1 MVHAKPT
8 FASDTQARDALRM
21 RARDG
26 RAWFM
31 EAALPLW
38 WRQGFDQAT
47 RCYHE
52 RLELDGRPAL
62 GPRRVRVQARQTAVY
77 AIAGAAGWDGP
88 WRDAVEAG
96 LAVITGPALRPD
108 GGARHM
114 LDESGAPLDS
124 RRDLYDLAFIIFA
137 LAHAARA
144 LQRPDL
150 IAAADAHLRWIDA
163 HWRHPQGGY
172 LEGEVNPSPP
182 RRQNPHMHFFEAML
196 ALYNTSSED
205 AHLARAHDL
214 AALFT
219 TRMYESER
227 GALPEFF
234 DDAWRPMPGE
244 AGRHTEPGH
253 HFEWSWLLQRY
264 SALTDRPLHEAAT
277 RLCAT
282 AETHGVDPARG
293 VALDAIWIDGAPKSD
308 GARLWPQTERTK
320 AHAGLYALTGDL
332 VHASAAAA
340 AFDTLM
346 AYLDTPVRGLWRDRL
361 LANGTFVEE
370 PAPASSFYHI
380 VLALEA
386 FWTLFDAG

>member
-1 MVHAKPT
+1 MTHAGPA
-8 FASDTQARDALRM
+8 FASETQARDALRT
-21 RARDG
+21 RAREG
-26 RAWFM
+26 RAWFTD
-31 EAALPLW
+31 AALPLW
-38 WRQGFDQAT
+38 WRQGFDAGA

-52 RLELDGRPAL
+52 RLELNGEPAP

-77 AIAGAAGWDGP
+77 AIAGGAGWNGP

-108 GGARHM
+108 GAARHM
-114 LDESGAPLDS
+114 LDERGAPLDS

-144 LQRPDL
+144 LQRPAL
-150 IAAADAHLRWIDA
+150 IDAANAHLQWIDA
-163 HWRHPQGGY
+163 HWRHPHGGY
-172 LEGEVNPSPP
+172 LEGEVNPIPP

-196 ALYNTSSED
+196 ALYETTGDD
-205 AHLARAHDL
+205 AHLARAHELADL
-214 AALFT
+214 FAARFCD
-219 TRMYESER
+219 SAR

-234 DDAWRPMPGE
+234 DDTWRPASGD
-244 AGRHTEPGH
+244 AGRHIEPGH

-264 SALTDRPLHEAAT
+264 SLLSKRPLSDAAS

-282 AETHGVDPARG
+282 AETYGVDPARG
-293 VALDAIWIDGAPKSD
+293 VARDAMWIDGTPKSEE
-308 GARLWPQTERTK
+308 ARLWPQTERVK

-332 VHASAAAA
+332 AHASAAAA

-346 AYLDTPVRGLWRDRL
+346 AYLDTPVRGLWRDRM
-361 LANGTFVEE
+361 LADGRFVEE